1 MNYATG
7 YLRSRGTCPP
17 FFLYLTMKIFITLL
31 VALSFIS
38 CKSTKKTSA
47 QAMNEP
53 SNQLIGIIHVN
64 ENQCPIYIEIPENLN
79 PSINVP
85 YKTVYPLNLKDGMKK
100 KGLKVQFTY
109 TVSKAMSPEGC
120 SADAVVNLD
129 EITVIP

>member
-7 YLRSRGTCPP
+7 YLRPRGTCPP
-17 FFLYLTMKIFITLL
+17 FFLHLTMKICITLL
-31 VALSFIS
+31 MALSLMS
-38 CKSTKKTSA
+38 CKVTKKTNT

-64 ENQCPIYIEIPENLN
+64 ENQCPVYIEIPVDLN
-79 PSINVP
+79 PGINVP
-85 YKTVYPLNLKDGMKK
+85 YLTVYPINIKDGMKK

-120 SADAVVNLD
+120 SADAVIQLD
-129 EITVIP
+129 QITVIP

>member
-1 MNYATG
+1 
-7 YLRSRGTCPP
+7 
-17 FFLYLTMKIFITLL
+17 MKIFITLL
-31 VALSFIS
+31 VALSLMS

-100 KGLKVQFTY
+100 KGLKVQFSY
-109 TVSKAMSPEGC
+109 TTSKAMSPEGC
-120 SADAVVNLD
+120 GAEAVIYLD
-129 EITVIP
+129 QINVIP